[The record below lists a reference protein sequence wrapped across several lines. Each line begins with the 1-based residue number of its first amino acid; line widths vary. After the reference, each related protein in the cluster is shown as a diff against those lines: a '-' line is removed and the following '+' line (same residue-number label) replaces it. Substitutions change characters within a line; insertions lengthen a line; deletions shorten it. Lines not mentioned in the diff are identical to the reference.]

1 MCPRGRCQVN
11 GETLKLGSQPYECGN
26 LELRQLCGARG
37 EKPPTRPCADTHSG
51 RLQCTGHLDTSPAEF
66 AEELLPKL

>member
-1 MCPRGRCQVN
+1 MGSRGRCRVN
-11 GETLKLGSQPYECGN
+11 GATLQLGGQPEEWGN

-37 EKPPTRPCADTHSG
+37 EKPPTRPCADTLSG